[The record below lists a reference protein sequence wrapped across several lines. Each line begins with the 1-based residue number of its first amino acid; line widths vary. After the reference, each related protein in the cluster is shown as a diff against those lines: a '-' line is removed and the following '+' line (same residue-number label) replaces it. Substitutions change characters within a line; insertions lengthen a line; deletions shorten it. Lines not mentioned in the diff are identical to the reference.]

1 MLTPQELNDRVF
13 TKAVFGGYDI
23 RSTDEFLDTVTEDY
37 AALYKENAVL
47 KSKLRILV
55 EKLEEYRQQEAPMQ
69 SAILSAQKKATRIVK
84 EAEEEA
90 AQIVRQARQAAASS
104 KAPSQETAAPV
115 SDAQLG
121 EVQATVESVISQ
133 MEQELEQQH
142 EVLEKLKQID
152 LTPAPV
158 PAEPEEAAAE
168 APEESEQPEDSAEE
182 ITEEI
187 EQQLEKLVGS
197 DPEADDMSDTK
208 VVRGL
213 HPESIT
219 AKFGELKFGK
229 NYNPNK

>member
-1 MLTPQELNDRVF
+1 MLTPQELNDHAF

-55 EKLEEYRQQEAPMQ
+55 EKLEEYRQQETPMQ
-69 SAILSAQKKATRIVK
+69 NAILSAQKKATRIVK

-90 AQIVRQARQAAASS
+90 SQIVRQARQAAADAP
-104 KAPSQETAAPV
+104 APSQAAAPV
-115 SDAQLG
+115 SDQQLEEAKAAMAG
-121 EVQATVESVISQ
+121 FLSK
-133 MEQELEQQH
+133 MERQLEQQRSL
-142 EVLEKLKQID
+142 LEQLKQVD
-152 LTPAPV
+152 LTPAPQAQAEE
-158 PAEPEEAAAE
+158 PA
-168 APEESEQPEDSAEE
+168 APQPEPTDETAEE
-182 ITEEI
+182 ISEEI

-197 DPEADDMSDTK
+197 DPEADSISDTK